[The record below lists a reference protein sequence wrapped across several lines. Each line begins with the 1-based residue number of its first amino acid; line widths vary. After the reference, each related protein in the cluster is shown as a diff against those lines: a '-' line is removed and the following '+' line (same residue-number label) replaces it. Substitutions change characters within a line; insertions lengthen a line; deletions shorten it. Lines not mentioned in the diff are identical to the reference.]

1 MKNIFIVNPA
11 AGSKDS
17 SDAIEREILKVSD
30 KYNCE
35 IYCTKY
41 AGDATRYVSEY
52 CKSHTGP
59 LRFFSCG
66 GDGTLNEVVNGIAG
80 FENAAFGCYPCGSG
94 NDFVKYYG
102 GYEGIE
108 SFLNVESLL
117 EGTEQLID
125 LIRVGDKYCVNICN
139 FGFDAVAAK
148 NMSKLKYNKLLGGS
162 RAYYTGTAKALFGSM
177 KTPCRIEADGEVLVD
192 GDILLC
198 TVANGKYI
206 GGSFLCAPR
215 AKNDDGYLDLCL
227 VSPISRLS
235 FIKLVSLYKNGLHLD
250 DRRCSSFI
258 SYRRCKK
265 FSIKGGKDFI
275 YALDGEIY
283 EIPEMEIE
291 VVPKA
296 ARFIVPQGLSL

>member
-1 MKNIFIVNPA
+1 MKNIFIINPA

-17 SDAIEREILKVSD
+17 SDAIEKEILKVSD
-30 KYNCE
+30 RYNCE
-35 IYCTKY
+35 IYRTKY

-52 CKSHTGP
+52 CKSHSEP

-66 GDGTLNEVVNGIAG
+66 GDGTLNEVANGIAG
-80 FENAAFGCYPCGSG
+80 FENATFGCYPCGSG

-102 GYEGIE
+102 SVE
-108 SFLNVESLL
+108 SFLDIENLL

-162 RAYYTGTAKALFGSM
+162 RAYYAGTAKALFGSM
-177 KTPCRIEADGEVLVD
+177 KTPCRIEADGEILTD
-192 GDILLC
+192 DDILLC

-227 VSPISRLS
+227 VNPISRFS
-235 FIKLVSLYKNGLHLD
+235 FIKLVGSYKNGLHLD
-250 DRRCSSFI
+250 DKRFSSFI
-258 SYRRCKK
+258 VYRRCKK
-265 FSIKGGKDFI
+265 LSIKGGKNFI

-283 EIPEMEIE
+283 ELPNMEIE

-296 ARFIVPQGLSL
+296 AKFIVPQGLSC